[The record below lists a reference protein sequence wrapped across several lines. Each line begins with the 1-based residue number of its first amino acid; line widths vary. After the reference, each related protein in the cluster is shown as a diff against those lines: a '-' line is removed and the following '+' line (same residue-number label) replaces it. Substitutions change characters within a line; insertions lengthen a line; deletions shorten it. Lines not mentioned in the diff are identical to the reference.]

1 MSLGTTEIDLKLFF
15 ETLTTFL
22 DVALVEK
29 GWSMLENRPYS
40 ARRVIAIALI
50 LFGAS
55 GYIKM
60 LLRGCVL

>member
-1 MSLGTTEIDLKLFF
+1 MPPETTEIDLKLFF
-15 ETLTTFL
+15 EILTTFL
-22 DVALVEK
+22 DVALIEK
-29 GWSMLENRPYS
+29 GWSMLENRLYS

-60 LLRGCVL
+60 LLRGVVA

>member
-1 MSLGTTEIDLKLFF
+1 MPFETTAIDLKPFF
-15 ETLTTFL
+15 EILTTFL
-22 DVALVEK
+22 DVALIEK
-29 GWSMLENRPYS
+29 GWSMLENRLYS

-60 LLRGCVL
+60 LLHGVR